1 VGWRSLERW
10 LGFRSFDLG
19 HSETAKR
26 PIRHNGWEGRY
37 TLVLSG
43 TANRP
48 AYYCMYLHVGRPRP
62 RWLVGLGMCA
72 EYFPK
77 CDLVAGCGQRFLP
90 APSPPVSTGAPSQA
104 RMQGVIKASVHQLP
118 NRAFEASIVLGP
130 AATQRILF
138 SAFRLF
144 VIHGSWP
151 PPEMK
156 RGTPALV

>member
-1 VGWRSLERW
+1 
-10 LGFRSFDLG
+10 
-19 HSETAKR
+19 
-26 PIRHNGWEGRY
+26 
-37 TLVLSG
+37 
-43 TANRP
+43 
-48 AYYCMYLHVGRPRP
+48 
-62 RWLVGLGMCA
+62 MCA